1 MQNTLIIHKAVCGVH
16 FPSVKSHGLHIFFF
30 FFFLNVSGY
39 LQLEHFKFSMNSKHC
54 SEYKTEKH
62 MHVCKSI
69 YFTEVHKSVS
79 FLFVF
84 VFVLITAQ

>member
-1 MQNTLIIHKAVCGVH
+1 MAYTFVVVVVCL
-16 FPSVKSHGLHIFFF
+16 F
-30 FFFLNVSGY
+30 VSGY
-39 LQLEHFKFSMNSKHC
+39 LQLEHFKFSMNSNHC

-69 YFTEVHKSVS
+69 YLPEVHKSVS

-84 VFVLITAQ
+84 VFVLITAQQTAGFGYLATMTF